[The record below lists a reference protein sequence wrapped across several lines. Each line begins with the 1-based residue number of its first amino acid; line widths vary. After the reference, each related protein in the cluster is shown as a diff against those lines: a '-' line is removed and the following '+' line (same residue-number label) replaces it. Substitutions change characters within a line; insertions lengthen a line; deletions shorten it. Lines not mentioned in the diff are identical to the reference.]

1 MKQKFSKSR
10 SFRYGGIA
18 TAITAGFIVVV
29 VLLNVLATT
38 LYERFPL
45 GVDLTSDQKF
55 TLSEE
60 AVNYLADVDE
70 DVVIYMLS
78 PRETYEAYD
87 ESTGVPLN
95 RLPRIADEISKA
107 NNHKIGRAH
116 V

>member
-70 DVVIYMLS
+70 DVVI
-78 PRETYEAYD
+78 
-87 ESTGVPLN
+87 
-95 RLPRIADEISKA
+95 
-107 NNHKIGRAH
+107 
-116 V
+116 